1 MFVILGGRIMSTILK
16 GKVSLDFYQPKY
28 RPGLKDYFLSEEQSK
43 FTGMP
48 LEQIEIC
55 HNEEDRYP
63 IIILFDDVP
72 AGFFVLHGWEG
83 VKAYSTNTNALLL
96 RAYSINTSFQGKSIA
111 TQSLRLLP
119 GFVKEHFP
127 DKNEVILAVNKVN
140 ERAQYVY
147 KQNGFVDKGIRAMG
161 RIGEMHIYHMELE

>member
-1 MFVILGGRIMSTILK
+1 MSVINE
-16 GKVSLDFYQPKY
+16 GKVSLDFYQSKY
-28 RPGLKDYFLSEEQSK
+28 RPGLEDYYLSAEQSK

-55 HNEEDRYP
+55 QKEEDRYP
-63 IIILFDDVP
+63 IVIQYDDVP

-83 VKAYSTNTNALLL
+83 VKAYSDNKNALLL

-111 TQSLRLLP
+111 TQSLKLLP
-119 GFVKEHFP
+119 EFVKSHFP
-127 DKNEVILAVNKVN
+127 DKDEIILAVNKMN

-147 KQNGFVDKGIRAMG
+147 KQCGFEDQGIPAMG
-161 RIGEMHIYHMELE
+161 KIGEMYIFHMNLE

>member
-1 MFVILGGRIMSTILK
+1 MSTIHE
-16 GKVSLDFYQPKY
+16 GMVSLDFYQQKY
-28 RPGLKDYFLSEEQSK
+28 MPGLEDYYLSVEQSK

-55 HNEEDRYP
+55 KNEEDRYP
-63 IIILFDDVP
+63 IVILFKGAP

-83 VKAYSTNTNALLL
+83 VKAFSNNKNALLL

-111 TQSLRLLP
+111 TQSLQLLP

-127 DKNEVILAVNKVN
+127 DKNEVILAVNKIN

-147 KQNGFVDKGIRAMG
+147 KQCGFEDKGIRAMG
-161 RIGEMHIYHMELE
+161 RIGEMYIYHMNLE

>member
-1 MFVILGGRIMSTILK
+1 MSTILD
-16 GKVSLDFYQPKY
+16 GKVSLDFYQLKHK
-28 RPGLKDYFLSEEQSK
+28 PGLEDYYLSAEQSK

-55 HNEEDRYP
+55 QNEDDRYP
-63 IIILFDDVP
+63 IVILFNGTP

-83 VKAYSTNTNALLL
+83 VKAFSDNKNALLL

-111 TQSLRLLP
+111 TQSLQLLP
-119 GFVKEHFP
+119 EFVKEHFP
-127 DKNEVILAVNKVN
+127 DKNEVILAVNKIN

-147 KQNGFVDKGIRAMG
+147 KHCGFEDKGIHAMG
-161 RIGEMHIYHMELE
+161 RIGEMYIYHMKIE